1 MRTNTTKRQPGDQ
14 GRKQKKLELD
24 KKSLKDLV
32 ARDPG
37 RVKGGT
43 PHTTTVYICN

>member
-1 MRTNTTKRQPGDQ
+1 MRTSNKRQPGEQ
-14 GRKQKKLELD
+14 GKKVKKMESD

-32 ARDPG
+32 AKDG
-37 RVKGGT
+37 DRVKGGT